1 MNYLYLIIVTV
12 LASFFVSC
20 LVWMHGYCW
29 RSGIFSI
36 ENPKSFLYFII
47 MGILMGI
54 GILCLALILIL
65 NIKHI

>member
-1 MNYLYLIIVTV
+1 MNYLYLIIGTV
-12 LASFFVSC
+12 LVSFFVSC
-20 LVWMHGYCW
+20 VVWIHGYCW
-29 RSGIFSI
+29 RSGVFSI

-54 GILCLALILIL
+54 GTLSLALILIL